1 MNEDHRSRSR
11 TIPFARPARDSRGG
25 GDARAADGRQDDWDA
40 MLELVRQQPDINISK
55 TILLYSQVSSGRY
68 RIDSSRLA
76 DRILEFEGRL
86 RNS

>member
-11 TIPFARPARDSRGG
+11 TIPFAKLSRDSRDG
-25 GDARAADGRQDDWDA
+25 GDARADGRKEDMDA

-55 TILLYSQVSSGRY
+55 TILLYSQISSGRY

-76 DRILEFEGRL
+76 DRILEFENRIQKF
-86 RNS
+86 